1 MAEGAVESIY
11 LLFYFIFYD
20 DLGEEE
26 LYYIF
31 ISARLTFI
39 GEEIE
44 KLS

>member
-1 MAEGAVESIY
+1 VTEGAVESIY
-11 LLFYFIFYD
+11 LLFYFFYD

-26 LYYIF
+26 LYIF

-39 GEEIE
+39 GGNIE